1 MALGK
6 DWDKESADLFIHDS
20 GARIS
25 KTVYRGKMA
34 WWFFPASL
42 DSPAVEYAP
51 TDEGRD
57 EAFAVSV
64 KGLPKAK
71 PKRKAKPVP
80 AKKAPAAAKDP
91 DADSEEEEAD
101 EDDKDENGE

>member
-6 DWDKESADLFIHDS
+6 DWDRESADLFIHDS

-25 KTVYRGKMA
+25 KTTYRGKMA

-57 EAFAVSV
+57 EAFATSA
-64 KGLPKAK
+64 KGLPKTK
-71 PKRKAKPVP
+71 PKRKVKAKSKP
-80 AKKAPAAAKDP
+80 AAKDP
-91 DADSEEEEAD
+91 DAEPQEDEAD
-101 EDDKDENGE
+101 EEDKEDKDENGE